1 MAQSTKNS
9 QTLTSELIAAEA
21 LQLADEEGLDKLT
34 VRRLATRIGIGTMTF
49 YGYFRSKEEI
59 LDAMAD
65 LALGS
70 LELPAAPAG
79 GKQPSESIATVA
91 NAFRTLMHDHP
102 SVAQILSSR
111 VTESP
116 RARRGA
122 MESVIDHMIASGIP
136 GPLAV
141 RCYGF
146 IVVYS
151 LGFASYRAPR
161 SWADEDATDHDELR
175 RQQSH
180 RYAALSTTEFPH
192 LVSLRDSIIDLPS
205 PSQFTFGIECLIAQ
219 VQRELAD

>member
-1 MAQSTKNS
+1 MARSTKNS
-9 QTLTSELIAAEA
+9 RTLTSELIAAEA
-21 LQLADEEGLDKLT
+21 LQLADEEGLGKLT

-49 YGYFRSKEEI
+49 YGYFRSKEKI

-70 LELPAAPAG
+70 LELPAAPADG
-79 GKQPSESIATVA
+79 ERPSESITIVA

-102 SVAQILSSR
+102 SVVQILSSR

-122 MESVIDHMIASGIP
+122 MESVIDRLIASGIP

-151 LGFASYRAPR
+151 LGFTSYQAPR
-161 SWADEDATDHDELR
+161 SWADEESTDQEELR

-180 RYAALSTTEFPH
+180 RYAALSTTEFPR

-205 PSQFTFGIECLIAQ
+205 PSQFAFGIECLTAQ
-219 VQRELAD
+219 VQREIAD